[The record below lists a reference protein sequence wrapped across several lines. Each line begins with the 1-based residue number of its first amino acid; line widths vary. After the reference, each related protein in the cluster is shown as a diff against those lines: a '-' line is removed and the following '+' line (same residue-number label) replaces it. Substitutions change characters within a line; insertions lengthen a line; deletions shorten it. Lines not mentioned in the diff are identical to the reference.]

1 MTVRKSKQDSHS
13 IGEDDEE
20 YEEEITNLTE
30 LPEDV
35 PNKIE
40 QIMRDSMKLKKE
52 MTDLLEQMHRLKTGF
67 VTKDNFQELE
77 EHFSQ
82 LSNLMQLGHPV
93 QAVLR
98 SYRVYI
104 GQMAEAKLYS
114 TYVVEDLLN
123 RTESLTAFLSKA
135 IFSARDNL
143 LDATTI
149 HVGSLIKQ
157 MRNRDANPDVVQAL
171 ELATLKAE
179 DEVDQEIMEFFELA
193 KTLHHIKTR
202 KRFYIRRLIKTML
215 DYDRTQRKI
224 IEKLLKALKT
234 ALASYKPATIAQGK
248 KSKSYASVRQ

>member
-1 MTVRKSKQDSHS
+1 MASRKSKEDSHS

-52 MTDLLEQMHRLKTGF
+52 MIDLLDQMHRLKTGF
-67 VTKDNFQELE
+67 VTQDNFQELE

-82 LSNLMQLGHPV
+82 LSALMELAHPV

-98 SYRVYI
+98 SYRVFT
-104 GQMAEAKLYS
+104 GQMAEAKLYT

-123 RTESLTAFLSKA
+123 RTESLTAFLTKA

-157 MRNRDANPDVVQAL
+157 VRNRDTNPEVVQAL

-202 KRFYIRRLIKTML
+202 KRFYVRRLVKTML

-224 IEKLLKALKT
+224 INKLLKAVET
-234 ALASYKPATIAQGK
+234 AMASYRPAATAHDK
-248 KSKSYASVRQ
+248 KSKSHDFLSQ